1 MHKVLQAFGG
11 PTAQVTPVQQALA
24 GVPTQ
29 LTTQQAAQVGAA
41 QAATPLAATLAGTY
55 DKPKMPEQPQRERL
69 EVSRPRSESLE
80 YIEDKPLTQ
89 ERIERAFIERDGR
102 PIDPLQFYRYNV
114 NPAQFRIVGAN
125 QGGEI
130 ENAASTNGGGRF
142 AGMVN
147 DSGRGDGMSDNV
159 AFKVKGGGNID
170 TALLSPDEYVV
181 DAYTVSALGNGSSD
195 AGARI
200 LDEFRE
206 EVRKKAFGKKKQ
218 PNQINGK
225 KIAKSYA

>member
-1 MHKVLQAFGG
+1 MGG
-11 PTAQVTPVQQALA
+11 A
-24 GVPTQ
+24 
-29 LTTQQAAQVGAA
+29 
-41 QAATPLAATLAGTY
+41 
-55 DKPKMPEQPQRERL
+55 
-69 EVSRPRSESLE
+69 
-80 YIEDKPLTQ
+80 
-89 ERIERAFIERDGR
+89 
-102 PIDPLQFYRYNV
+102 
-114 NPAQFRIVGAN
+114 
-125 QGGEI
+125 I
-130 ENAASTNGGGRF
+130 ENAADTNGSGRF
-142 AGMVN
+142 AGMVE

-181 DAYTVSALGNGSSD
+181 DAYTVSALGNGSSE